1 MNLNK
6 LFLDY
11 CKKNNLEINSNQLD
25 IIEEL
30 SKFYNLNFNKPFLKK
45 FFFKEKSKPGFYL
58 QGDVGVGKTMILNFF
73 FDNFKHSKQRL
84 HFNEFM
90 INFHDFVFKNKDGKQ
105 ENIIHKFVNKLK
117 KKNELIYFDE
127 FQVTNIVDA
136 MILGNLFKKIFDE
149 NIKVLFSSNIKII
162 DLYKDGLQREQF
174 VPFIKIIKNKCYQQ
188 KLSIKEDYRMSQF
201 NNNQRAYYPLNETTY
216 FKVNKYFRQITKNKL
231 MKKKVLIVKGRKYNI
246 KNYYEGI
253 SRFDF
258 NDLCAKNIGAEDY
271 IKIAEVCD
279 FIIIENIPNF
289 NNNNSNQQNRFI
301 TLIDILYE
309 KNKPLLVTSK
319 SELKL
324 ISSSKNLEDV
334 FKRTISRLYELTSVK
349 YN

>member
-73 FDNFKHSKQRL
+73 FDNFKNSKQRL

-90 INFHDFVFKNKDGKQ
+90 ISFHDFVFKNKDVKQ

-149 NIKVLFSSNIKII
+149 NIKVLFSSNIKIM

-201 NNNQRAYYPLNETTY
+201 NNNQRVYYPLNETTN

-231 MKKKVLIVKGRKYNI
+231 MKKKILIVKGRKFSI

>member
-30 SKFYNLNFNKPFLKK
+30 RKFYNLNFNKPFLKK

-117 KKNELIYFDE
+117 KKNELIYLD
-127 FQVTNIVDA
+127 
-136 MILGNLFKKIFDE
+136 
-149 NIKVLFSSNIKII
+149 
-162 DLYKDGLQREQF
+162 
-174 VPFIKIIKNKCYQQ
+174 
-188 KLSIKEDYRMSQF
+188 
-201 NNNQRAYYPLNETTY
+201 
-216 FKVNKYFRQITKNKL
+216 
-231 MKKKVLIVKGRKYNI
+231 
-246 KNYYEGI
+246 
-253 SRFDF
+253 
-258 NDLCAKNIGAEDY
+258 
-271 IKIAEVCD
+271 
-279 FIIIENIPNF
+279 
-289 NNNNSNQQNRFI
+289 
-301 TLIDILYE
+301 
-309 KNKPLLVTSK
+309 
-319 SELKL
+319 
-324 ISSSKNLEDV
+324 
-334 FKRTISRLYELTSVK
+334 
-349 YN
+349 

>member
-90 INFHDFVFKNKDGKQ
+90 INFHDFVFKNKDVKQ

-117 KKNELIYFDE
+117 KK
-127 FQVTNIVDA
+127 
-136 MILGNLFKKIFDE
+136 K
-149 NIKVLFSSNIKII
+149 
-162 DLYKDGLQREQF
+162 
-174 VPFIKIIKNKCYQQ
+174 
-188 KLSIKEDYRMSQF
+188 
-201 NNNQRAYYPLNETTY
+201 
-216 FKVNKYFRQITKNKL
+216 
-231 MKKKVLIVKGRKYNI
+231 
-246 KNYYEGI
+246 
-253 SRFDF
+253 
-258 NDLCAKNIGAEDY
+258 
-271 IKIAEVCD
+271 
-279 FIIIENIPNF
+279 
-289 NNNNSNQQNRFI
+289 
-301 TLIDILYE
+301 
-309 KNKPLLVTSK
+309 
-319 SELKL
+319 
-324 ISSSKNLEDV
+324 
-334 FKRTISRLYELTSVK
+334 
-349 YN
+349 

>member
-105 ENIIHKFVNKLK
+105 ENIIHIN
-117 KKNELIYFDE
+117 IY
-127 FQVTNIVDA
+127 
-136 MILGNLFKKIFDE
+136 
-149 NIKVLFSSNIKII
+149 
-162 DLYKDGLQREQF
+162 
-174 VPFIKIIKNKCYQQ
+174 
-188 KLSIKEDYRMSQF
+188 SIR
-201 NNNQRAYYPLNETTY
+201 
-216 FKVNKYFRQITKNKL
+216 I
-231 MKKKVLIVKGRKYNI
+231 
-246 KNYYEGI
+246 
-253 SRFDF
+253 
-258 NDLCAKNIGAEDY
+258 C
-271 IKIAEVCD
+271 
-279 FIIIENIPNF
+279 
-289 NNNNSNQQNRFI
+289 
-301 TLIDILYE
+301 
-309 KNKPLLVTSK
+309 
-319 SELKL
+319 
-324 ISSSKNLEDV
+324 
-334 FKRTISRLYELTSVK
+334 
-349 YN
+349 